1 MDSNRRDRIT
11 EAEKIDHITDSTG
24 GSTDVMFVSVSLVR
38 TSCGA
43 MVHMSCGAVQKDN
56 GE

>member
-43 MVHMSCGAVQKDN
+43 MIHMSCGAVQKDN